1 MRTNQTLK
9 VLEQKQAYLNNILKT
24 EGKFLAAGGMK
35 IINKQLS
42 DIRGD
47 INEAKHRNY
56 VGVTENG
63 ALVYLANSEWS
74 SMSNDCLYIEGLG
87 SGWDSASF
95 FIKTGET
102 ANVTIDGGQ
111 NWTETIIFN

>member
-9 VLEQKQAYLNNILKT
+9 VLEQKQAYLKGILKT
-24 EGKFLAAGGMK
+24 EGKFLSAGGMK

-42 DIRGD
+42 DVRGD

-56 VGVTENG
+56 VGATETG
-63 ALVYLANSEWS
+63 ALVYLASSEWS
-74 SMSNDCLYIEGLG
+74 SMTNDCLYVEGLP

-95 FIKTGET
+95 FIKKGET
-102 ANVTIDGGQ
+102 AEVMIDGGQ

>member
-9 VLEQKQAYLNNILKT
+9 VLEQKQTYLNNILNT
-24 EGKFLAAGGMK
+24 EGKFLAAHGMK
-35 IINKQLS
+35 IINKELS

-63 ALVYLANSEWS
+63 ALVYLASSEWS
-74 SMSNDCLYIEGLG
+74 AMTNDCIYIEGLG
-87 SGWDSASF
+87 SGWDSAAFHMKS
-95 FIKTGET
+95 GET
-102 ANVTIDGGQ
+102 AVVTIDGGQ